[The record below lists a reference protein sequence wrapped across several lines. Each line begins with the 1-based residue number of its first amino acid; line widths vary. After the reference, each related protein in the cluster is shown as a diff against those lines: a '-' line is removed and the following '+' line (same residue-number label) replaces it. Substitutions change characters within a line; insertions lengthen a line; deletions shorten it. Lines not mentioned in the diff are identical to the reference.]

1 MYGRYCVIKNNVYSM
16 YLISRV
22 SIKIIKGKL
31 NKIIRNTRPS
41 NSKSNLQAILII
53 NYLTTIHEKNKTIDW
68 TSVLQLKINNILIN
82 LCYVLQIQGCGQWCV
97 KQYIY
102 IYKKKLTIKPQH
114 NTMYFKID

>member
-41 NSKSNLQAILII
+41 NSKSNL
-53 NYLTTIHEKNKTIDW
+53 
-68 TSVLQLKINNILIN
+68 
-82 LCYVLQIQGCGQWCV
+82 
-97 KQYIY
+97 
-102 IYKKKLTIKPQH
+102 
-114 NTMYFKID
+114 